1 MLIAKNW
8 MLAVLLATC
17 LTLQT
22 GCFTLSKL
30 MGAKKSPT
38 LDTSLLKQQ
47 GYSIPPGGMPS
58 PVAPNPSGAP
68 RVILEVR
75 DGGEKHLESI
85 PLHMDRAVFIEN
97 IVQDARLHDHYGQL
111 VISIMRP
118 TSEGSAPVRLEAR
131 TNDDGKVEN
140 PGQNYSLMPG
150 DHIIVNSDDRSSFE
164 RMIDKNFRNKM

>member
-8 MLAVLLATC
+8 MLAVLLGTC
-17 LTLQT
+17 LPLQT

-38 LDTSLLKQQ
+38 LDTSLLKLQ

-58 PVAPNPSGAP
+58 PVAPNPSGSP

-75 DGGEKHLESI
+75 DEGKHLESI
-85 PLHMDRAVFIEN
+85 PLPIDRAVFIEN
-97 IVQDARLHDHYGQL
+97 IVQDARLHERYGQL

-118 TSEGSAPVRLEAR
+118 TTAGSAPVRLEAR
-131 TNDDGKVEN
+131 TNDDGNVEN

-150 DHIIVNSDDRSSFE
+150 DHIIVNSDDRSAFE
-164 RMIDKNFRNKM
+164 RMIDKNFRNRM